1 MGVALLGLD
10 LDFGFL
16 PALQPHPA
24 GQRRG
29 GASKPGRVGKNLAL
43 QKKLRKH
50 RISLLSRNFWNMN
63 SHNYTAT

>member
-29 GASKPGRVGKNLAL
+29 GGIKTWKGWEEFGPPKKIKKTPDFIAL
-43 QKKLRKH
+43 KKFLEH
-50 RISLLSRNFWNMN
+50 E
-63 SHNYTAT
+63 